1 MPRLHFWCFSSCKT
15 GVKSILFFLTVPRTT
30 PARVS
35 GGGGSHSELVITWEV
50 TKQALA
56 HTFKCTKVAVN
67 GGRPTG
73 LYLKQTHHAV
83 SLVGLQFNFK
93 KKGRHSSVRQTKCL
107 WILAIMFQNVK
118 SEKKCSRTVKGIFH
132 SPFILRRSLLYNT
145 AVI

>member
-1 MPRLHFWCFSSCKT
+1 MPCLHFWCFSSCKT
-15 GVKSILFFLTVPRTT
+15 GVKSIYFFLTVPRTT

-56 HTFKCTKVAVN
+56 HTLKCTKVAVN
-67 GGRPTG
+67 GGRSIG

-93 KKGRHSSVRQTKCL
+93 KRQTLFSEADKMFMDFSNYVSKCEKRKN
-107 WILAIMFQNVK
+107 MFK
-118 SEKKCSRTVKGIFH
+118 DRERDF
-132 SPFILRRSLLYNT
+132 P
-145 AVI
+145 